1 MRRIS
6 FLFWRVYTGS
16 LLSYFIVKGCER
28 NISKSVGKVFEE
40 NWKKSV
46 PGNIWIYRPPDAAQS
61 FNQSSNLRFSQKS
74 PCDYMMF
81 DGYHFFCLE
90 LKSVAGKSISFEKEK
105 KDKGV
110 IHLHQIEYL
119 KSCMDYTNM
128 VSGLIVDF
136 RGTDNTWFLNI
147 KEWDNLINS
156 ISKKSFNESDL
167 ISYSHPI
174 LISKKKLKVNY
185 KYDIDKFIHD
195 SILLEVDNDI

>member
-1 MRRIS
+1 VRRIS
-6 FLFWRVYTGS
+6 IYLGVYTGS
-16 LLSYFIVKGCER
+16 LLSYSNKGCEC
-28 NISKSVGKVFEE
+28 NIGKSVGKVFED

-46 PGNIWIYRPPDAAQS
+46 PGNIWIHRPPDAAQS

-90 LKSVAGKSISFEKEK
+90 LKSVAGKSISFERTK
-105 KDKGV
+105 KDKGE
-110 IHLHQIEYL
+110 IHYHQIEYL
-119 KSCMDYTNM
+119 KSCSQYKN
-128 VSGLIVDF
+128 VIPGLIIDF
-136 RGTDNTWFLNI
+136 RGTNNTWFLNI
-147 KEWDNLINS
+147 KEWDDLINS

-185 KYDIDKFIHD
+185 RYNIQRFIDD
-195 SILLEVDNDI
+195 VTEMEA